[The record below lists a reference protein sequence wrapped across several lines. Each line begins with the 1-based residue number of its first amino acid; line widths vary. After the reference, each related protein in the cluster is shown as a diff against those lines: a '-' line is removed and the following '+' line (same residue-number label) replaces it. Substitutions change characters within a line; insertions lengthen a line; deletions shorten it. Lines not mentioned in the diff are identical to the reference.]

1 MAGEKS
7 LTEYKKFLLKGEKK
21 MKIKVL
27 VEKDITS
34 SEQESVYINGVEFD
48 IRDDKVWI
56 QIGYNYVG
64 VEKEELSKI
73 LKLL

>member
-1 MAGEKS
+1 
-7 LTEYKKFLLKGEKK
+7 